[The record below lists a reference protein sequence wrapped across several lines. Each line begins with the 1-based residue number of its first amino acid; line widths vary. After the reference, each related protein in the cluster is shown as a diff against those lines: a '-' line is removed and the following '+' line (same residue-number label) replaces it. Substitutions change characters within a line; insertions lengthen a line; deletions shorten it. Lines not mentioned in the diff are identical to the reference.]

1 MSVAIQFSNP
11 ARVLVVCMGNICRS
25 PTMEAVL
32 KHAAI
37 QQGLNLE
44 VDSAGTIAYHQG
56 NPPDRRSAAA
66 AHKRGYNLSSI
77 TARQVQPEDFAY
89 FDLILCADEQNLAD
103 LQSRC
108 PEQYLHKLTLFL
120 RYGEQSQ
127 SEVPDPYYG
136 GGDGFEL
143 VLDLV
148 EQASNRIIAK
158 LSLTQQSRL

>member
-1 MSVAIQFSNP
+1 MSNAIQLSNP

-37 QQGLNLE
+37 AQGLNLE

-77 TARQVQPEDFAY
+77 TARQVQSQDFEY

-108 PEQYLHKLTLFL
+108 PPQYQHKLALFL
-120 RYGEQSQ
+120 RYGEQPHD
-127 SEVPDPYYG
+127 EVPDPYYG

-148 EQASNRIIAK
+148 EQASDRIIAK
-158 LSLTQQSRL
+158 LSKPGSVGR

>member
-1 MSVAIQFSNP
+1 MSDFLHDNKP

-32 KHAAI
+32 KHTAM

-77 TARQVQPEDFAY
+77 RARQVQPQDFEY

-103 LQSRC
+103 LHAKC
-108 PEQYLHKLTLFL
+108 PGQYQYKLALFL
-120 RYGEQSQ
+120 RYGEQPHD
-127 SEVPDPYYG
+127 EVPDPYYG

-148 EQASNRIIAK
+148 EQASNNIITK
-158 LSLTQQSRL
+158 LSKLG